1 MEKWL
6 YVMFIEKT
14 KTYNRLTKAAVERH
28 VANIRAL
35 DEEGRLELCGV
46 FKGYP
51 GVAGM
56 YILRAGSYEEAEEL
70 CKREGL
76 KILIA
81 GHSYV
86 VEDPYVGK
94 VVTDYLKAA
103 GVTPLRADLA
113 EREHALKRSR
123 ELSPTCKWEI
133 SREILGGIDLRKG
146 QVDGIILISAFPC
159 GPDAMVNELITRR
172 VRGVPILN
180 LVLDSQSG
188 TAGVETRL
196 ESFIDIIRF
205 KEGKL

>member
-70 CKREGL
+70 CKREGFAAYKL
-76 KILIA
+76 KALQVA
-81 GHSYV
+81 DR
-86 VEDPYVGK
+86 EN
-94 VVTDYLKAA
+94 DYL
-103 GVTPLRADLA
+103 L
-113 EREHALKRSR
+113 
-123 ELSPTCKWEI
+123 
-133 SREILGGIDLRKG
+133 
-146 QVDGIILISAFPC
+146 
-159 GPDAMVNELITRR
+159 
-172 VRGVPILN
+172 
-180 LVLDSQSG
+180 
-188 TAGVETRL
+188 
-196 ESFIDIIRF
+196 
-205 KEGKL
+205 